1 MKIENSNINGTS
13 FNKTEGTHQVEKQ
26 QSTSVEN
33 STSVSKKDK
42 AELSDKARLLS
53 KARIALEGTSDVDQ
67 AKVDKIKEKVDKGE
81 YTVPIEA
88 LAENMLSKL
97 GLK

>member
-1 MKIENSNINGTS
+1 MKIENNNISGAS
-13 FNKTEGTHQVEKQ
+13 FNKAEGTHQIEKQ
-26 QSTSVEN
+26 QSASVDNTS
-33 STSVSKKDK
+33 SASKKDK
-42 AELSDKARLLS
+42 AELSDQARLLS

-81 YTVPIEA
+81 YTVPIDA